1 MVYQGRIKNRKRF
14 PWCYCLIIIA
24 IVAIV
29 AIAHSIAAIDTPK
42 RESTVS
48 RLTLEQQAE
57 IMSRITRPALI
68 VADAENLDA
77 YNRHLTRTVEEN
89 WRASK

>member
-24 IVAIV
+24 IVAI
-29 AIAHSIAAIDTPK
+29 AHSIAAMTDTPK

-77 YNRHLTRTVEEN
+77 YDRHLTRTVEEN